1 MQFPNPI
8 VKSLILYD
16 NSGHAVIIL
25 GPGPF
30 IKIINPTSGA
40 ELDLDAG
47 TTFPEVVFWNS
58 AHTDFGKISL
68 EVSPFSANQML
79 LIRSPAEASPI
90 LPGNPLVQMR
100 MFMTSLLQLGNVE
113 PPNTNNSVGGQ
124 LFLDEGSFQLGTR
137 DNATQNDYTYIR
149 CLGGGFGTAD
159 IQIAAQRYITLTPPD
174 PASQQG
180 VVFNGATGEL
190 QAWNT
195 GVVLDW
201 TALTLQ
207 NGWGAAAGY
216 YTPAYRF
223 TPTGQIELRGV
234 MSGGT
239 NADNTV
245 ICLMP
250 IVPAKLGLQQPV
262 LETGGSVNAR
272 LFYNTDGKLYCYG
285 CAGAGKI
292 GLDGMRFSYK

>member
-8 VKSLILYD
+8 IRSLILYD
-16 NSGHAVIIL
+16 TSGNAVIIL

-47 TTFPEVVFWNS
+47 TTFPEAVFWNS

-68 EVSPFSANQML
+68 EVSQFSGNQML
-79 LIRSPAEASPI
+79 LIRSPAETATA
-90 LPGNPLVQMR
+90 LPGTPQVQMR
-100 MFMTSLLQLGNVE
+100 MFMTSFLQLGNVI
-113 PPNTNNSVGGQ
+113 PPNTNNGVGGQ
-124 LFLDEGSFQLGTR
+124 LTLDADLWALGML
-137 DNATQNDYTYIR
+137 NPASNDVNYIR
-149 CLGGGFGTAD
+149 SIGQNGALQD
-159 IQIAAQRYITLTPPD
+159 IQISTPRYTVIAPPD
-174 PASQQG
+174 PATTQG
-180 VVFNGATGEL
+180 VVINAFTGEI
-190 QAWNT
+190 QAWNA
-195 GVVLDW
+195 GAVLDW
-201 TALTLQ
+201 VNLTLQ

-234 MSGGT
+234 MTGGA

-250 IVPAKLGLQQPV
+250 IVPAKLGLIQPA
-262 LETGGSVNAR
+262 LETGGSVNSR
-272 LFYNTDGKLYCYG
+272 LFYNTDAKLYCYG
-285 CAGAGKI
+285 CVGAGKI